1 MLSVMS
7 SKCNMKNICEISS
20 DGHCVYLTSVVKSNL
35 IGKII
40 LIFFNAAVIS
50 LLALLTNIF
59 SDPDS
64 GGAVIG
70 FLIVL
75 VVYVSTLVRYTLWNF
90 WGRENI
96 SISTETI
103 KYSYDYGFF
112 STKEKIIH
120 FENLSTG
127 FDCREDE
134 THGKVYFYNLD
145 GNKQQMEVFSTTVVL
160 MLSDLQKIDEL
171 LDEIFTNK
179 FLEQNR
185 FIPFTLN

>member
-1 MLSVMS
+1 
-7 SKCNMKNICEISS
+7 MKNICEISS

-40 LIFFNAAVIS
+40 LILFNAAVIS
-50 LLALLTNIF
+50 LLVLLTNIF
-59 SDPDS
+59 SDPGS
-64 GGAVIG
+64 GSAVIG

-75 VVYVSTLVRYTLWNF
+75 VLYITTLLRYTLWNF

-103 KYSYDYGFF
+103 KYHFDYGFF

-134 THGKVYFYNLD
+134 TLGKVYFYDLD
-145 GNKQQMEVFSTTVVL
+145 ENKQQIEIFSTTVVL
-160 MLSDLQKIDEL
+160 SFRIYKKL
-171 LDEIFTNK
+171 TNY
-179 FLEQNR
+179 
-185 FIPFTLN
+185 